1 MFTVPETV
9 APLVG
14 DVMVQESVVAVT
26 QAWDALQVWPVG
38 QVPQVPV
45 QPSVPQVLLVQFG
58 VQVVVGT
65 VAETVVLFADS
76 FPDAS

>member
-58 VQVVVGT
+58 VQTPLLLT
-65 VAETVVLFADS
+65 VTTGALEQFVLD
-76 FPDAS
+76 